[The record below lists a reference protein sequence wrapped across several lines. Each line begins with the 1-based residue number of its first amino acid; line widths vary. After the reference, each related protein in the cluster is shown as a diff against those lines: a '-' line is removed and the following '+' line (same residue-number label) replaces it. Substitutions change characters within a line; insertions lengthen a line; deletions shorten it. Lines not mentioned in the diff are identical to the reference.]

1 MTAPDWR
8 REGRGWPLAEHSRF
22 VANGPLVWHVQ
33 RFGSGPTLLLIH
45 GTGAATHSW
54 RGLAPLLAEGFSI
67 VAVDLPG
74 HGFTRGRLPTGLALP
89 GIARALG
96 ALCAAEGIAPVALIG
111 HSAGAAIAVR
121 MVMDGVVPAAAG
133 SSPPVHV
140 IALCPALRPFGG
152 DAAGL
157 MSGMARLMFANP
169 AMPWLAAG
177 LARFAVRTDS
187 FLARSTGSRID
198 AEGAALYGRLFA
210 SPGHCAGAI
219 GLMAD
224 WDLAPVA
231 AALPRLGVPMTIL
244 HGARDAAVPLAEGR
258 AAAAEAGAA
267 FHPLAGLGHLAHE
280 EDPAGVAAHIRA
292 VLAGTATGAA

>member
-22 VANGPLVWHVQ
+22 VADGPLVWHVQ
-33 RFGSGPTLLLIH
+33 RLGSGPVLLLIH

-54 RGLAPLLAEGFSI
+54 RGLAPLLADRFTV

-96 ALCAAEGIAPVALIG
+96 ALCAAEGIAPAALIG

-121 MVMDGVVPAAAG
+121 MVMDGAVPAAAP
-133 SSPPVHV
+133 SPPVHV
-140 IALCPALRPFGG
+140 IGLCPALRPFGG

-198 AEGAALYGRLFA
+198 AEGQRFTGGCSHR
-210 SPGHCAGAI
+210 P
-219 GLMAD
+219 
-224 WDLAPVA
+224 
-231 AALPRLGVPMTIL
+231 
-244 HGARDAAVPLAEGR
+244 
-258 AAAAEAGAA
+258 
-267 FHPLAGLGHLAHE
+267 
-280 EDPAGVAAHIRA
+280 
-292 VLAGTATGAA
+292 GTAPGRSG